1 MLRFFMFV
9 GLSLLSSV
17 VKGQYSLTGTIT
29 DCLSR
34 APLSGATVEL
44 VGQQKTVQTDA
55 QGQFSFQD
63 LSKGTHHFY
72 VSQDDYKGHFFKVS
86 IKRNEKNYIF
96 ALCKNKEI
104 EVGEVVVT
112 ATRRER
118 NLKNV
123 PITVQVITAEEIQK
137 SQAPDFQSFLENE
150 FSGINFTNEGGMPNI
165 NMMGFGGKYV
175 LFLMDG
181 ERMAGE
187 TFDNID
193 YDRIDLE
200 NIERIEVIKGASSSL
215 YGSNAL
221 GGVINII
228 TKDAQKPLELSANY
242 LYNTQEDHKTN
253 LSVGTKQRWG
263 SVRVPVFYNFR
274 QPYIIVDKEPLKTYK
289 NGVPHYSQMGE
300 LNVAG
305 FTNYGASPKLTF
317 DLSPKWN
324 LSLAPSYYFSERN
337 AGTQSSKKLRDRYY
351 NYSGA
356 LKSDYKITDSKT
368 LSLSAAYDRY
378 DKYKYYVLLNEKE
391 KSYEN
396 SILRVGG
403 QYNQNIKEKHSLV
416 AGAEVNSDE
425 LLSFRF
431 TSSGE
436 EAKKNAQNYALFT
449 QQEWALSEDFTLVTG
464 VRMDYHSLFQQ
475 YLTYRL
481 SGMFKIDAFTLRG
494 GYASGFRSPT
504 LKELYTNWFHPW
516 GGGFQIMGNKK
527 LTPETSHNTTFSVD
541 FNAKKWNITAITQ
554 FSKVKDKI
562 ALYWS
567 RSKDTIRYVNHAGNT
582 DIISSELSGTYRPSR
597 YFRLKG
603 SYAYYVSSNSRSDV
617 RPHTFTAKVEYVEQ
631 SDLKYLPNVLLSGK
645 YLAGSDIYDNKS
657 TYTHYEG
664 YGLWRL
670 QLSKKLPYHFILNAG
685 VDNLFDYIAPTTSFY
700 STTSPGRTYFVGLK
714 WNL

>member
-17 VKGQYSLTGTIT
+17 VKGQYSLTGTMV

-34 APLSGATVEL
+34 EPLSGATVEL

-305 FTNYGASPKLTF
+305 FTNYGASPKLIF

-378 DKYKYYVLLNEKE
+378 DKYKYYVLLNEKD

-464 VRMDYHSLFQQ
+464 ARMDYHSLFQQ

-670 QLSKKLPYHFILNAG
+670 QLSKKLPYHFIVNAG
-685 VDNLFDYIAPTTSFY
+685 VDNLFDYITPTTSFY

>member
-263 SVRVPVFYNFR
+263 SVRVPIFYNFR

-289 NGVPHYSQMGE
+289 NGVPHYSRMGE

-378 DKYKYYVLLNEKE
+378 DKYKYYVLLNEKD

-403 QYNQNIKEKHSLV
+403 QYNQSIKEKHSLV

-431 TSSGE
+431 TSSGQ

-645 YLAGSDIYDNKS
+645 YLAGSDIYDNKN

-685 VDNLFDYIAPTTSFY
+685 VDNLFDYITPTTSFY

>member
-9 GLSLLSSV
+9 GLSLLSLV
-17 VKGQYSLTGTIT
+17 VKGQYSLTGTMV

-34 APLSGATVEL
+34 EPLSGATVEL

-431 TSSGE
+431 TNSGE

-670 QLSKKLPYHFILNAG
+670 QLSKKLPYHFIVNAG
-685 VDNLFDYIAPTTSFY
+685 VDNLFDYITPTTSFY

>member
-104 EVGEVVVT
+104 EVGELVVT

-289 NGVPHYSQMGE
+289 NGVPHYSRMGE

-403 QYNQNIKEKHSLV
+403 QYNQSIKEKHSLV

-431 TSSGE
+431 TNTGE

>member
-9 GLSLLSSV
+9 GLSLLSLV

-289 NGVPHYSQMGE
+289 NGVPHYSRMGE

-378 DKYKYYVLLNEKE
+378 DKYKYYVLLNEKD

-403 QYNQNIKEKHSLV
+403 QYNQSIKEKHSLV
-416 AGAEVNSDE
+416 AGVEVNLDE

-431 TSSGE
+431 TSSGQ
-436 EAKKNAQNYALFT
+436 EAKKNAQNYAVFT

-645 YLAGSDIYDNKS
+645 YLAGSDIYDNKN

-685 VDNLFDYIAPTTSFY
+685 VDNLFDYITPTTSFY

>member
-17 VKGQYSLTGTIT
+17 VKGQYSLTGTMV

-34 APLSGATVEL
+34 EPLSGATVEL

-431 TSSGE
+431 TNSGE

-645 YLAGSDIYDNKS
+645 YLAGSDIYDDKS

-670 QLSKKLPYHFILNAG
+670 QLSKKLPYHFIVNAG
-685 VDNLFDYIAPTTSFY
+685 VDNLFDYITPTTSFY

>member
-9 GLSLLSSV
+9 GLSLLSLV
-17 VKGQYSLTGTIT
+17 VRGQYSLTGTIA

-34 APLSGATVEL
+34 EPLSGATVEL

-449 QQEWALSEDFTLVTG
+449 QQEWVLSEDFTLVTG

-527 LTPETSHNTTFSVD
+527 LTPETSHNATFSVD

-645 YLAGSDIYDNKS
+645 YLAGSDIYDDKS

-685 VDNLFDYIAPTTSFY
+685 VDNLFDYITPTTSFY

>member
-9 GLSLLSSV
+9 GLSLLSLV
-17 VKGQYSLTGTIT
+17 VKGQYSLTGTMV

-34 APLSGATVEL
+34 EPLSGATVEL

-449 QQEWALSEDFTLVTG
+449 QQEWVLSEDFTLVTG

-527 LTPETSHNTTFSVD
+527 LTPETSHNATFSVD

-645 YLAGSDIYDNKS
+645 YLAGSDIYDDKS

-685 VDNLFDYIAPTTSFY
+685 VDNLFDYITPTTSFY